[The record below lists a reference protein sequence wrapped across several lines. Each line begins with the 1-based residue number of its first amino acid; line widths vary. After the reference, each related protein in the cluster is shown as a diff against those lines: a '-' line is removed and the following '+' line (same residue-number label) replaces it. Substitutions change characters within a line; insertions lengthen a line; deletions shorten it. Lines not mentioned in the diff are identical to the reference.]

1 VAEPAQQSVNV
12 FVSYRRH
19 DSPGH
24 AGRLQDALLRQLGP
38 DRVFYDVTAIAGGVD
53 FKRAIKDAVGRADVI
68 ILVIGPRWPRR
79 LVDRLLSRPDW
90 VRFETECA
98 LAARKPILPILVG
111 GTGMP
116 LLPPWLDSVSTIN
129 APSLRDESWE
139 GDVERLLT
147 TLPEIARRE
156 VAATEPAPRHR
167 AIRAPLLAALAVVV
181 LAVAAGLVFWNAT
194 RSNDQPPPSDTARDV
209 GGVTE
214 AKPPVKPELPNH
226 PPGAGSIEVDQF
238 NGVGLASATTFTLKA
253 KGITDP
259 DGDEL
264 RYRWDFGDGSPSPP
278 SSPTVT
284 KIYDRVSG
292 FVVRLFVTD
301 GRSPEILA
309 GQTNISTRDVSGMWN
324 LNVVRDPGAPYAI
337 PTSYQV
343 TLLQQGNQL
352 SGRILPAGS
361 TRSTLLSGSV
371 EHPLRVR
378 FGSESAWWNDDS
390 DAYFD
395 LELSDGFLMVQMRNR
410 TPNKCGLGIPCKSAF
425 MVKQ

>member
-1 VAEPAQQSVNV
+1 
-12 FVSYRRH
+12 
-19 DSPGH
+19 
-24 AGRLQDALLRQLGP
+24 
-38 DRVFYDVTAIAGGVD
+38 
-53 FKRAIKDAVGRADVI
+53 
-68 ILVIGPRWPRR
+68 
-79 LVDRLLSRPDW
+79 
-90 VRFETECA
+90 
-98 LAARKPILPILVG
+98 
-111 GTGMP
+111 

-139 GDVERLLT
+139 TDVERLLT

-156 VAATEPAPRHR
+156 VAATEPVPRHR
-167 AIRAPLLAALAVVV
+167 AVRAPVLAALVVV
-181 LAVAAGLVFWNAT
+181 FLAVAAGLALWKAT
-194 RSNDQPPPSDTARDV
+194 RSNGPPPPSDTPRDV
-209 GGVTE
+209 GGATQ

-226 PPGAGSIEVDQF
+226 PPGAGSIEVDQV
-238 NGVGLASATTFTLKA
+238 NGVGLVSATIFTLKA

-264 RYRWDFGDGSPSPP
+264 RYRWDFGDGSSSPP
-278 SSPTVT
+278 SSATVT

-324 LNVVRDPGAPYAI
+324 LNVVRNPGATYPI

-352 SGRILPAGS
+352 SGRIVPAGS